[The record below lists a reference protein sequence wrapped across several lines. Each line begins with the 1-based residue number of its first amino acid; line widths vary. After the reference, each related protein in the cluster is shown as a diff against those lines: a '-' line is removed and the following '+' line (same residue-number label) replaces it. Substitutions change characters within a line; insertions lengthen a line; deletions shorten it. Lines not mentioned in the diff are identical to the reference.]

1 MFIFC
6 CFTGVSHTDL
16 KMLTKQNIQNF
27 FDGNIEQSTKMQLNA
42 IPLIKALFSEVNPI
56 PVKSALNLL
65 GYNYGIPRL
74 PLTQISKEKEE
85 LLKNVLLKFS
95 N

>member
-1 MFIFC
+1 MIWFKTF
-6 CFTGVSHTDL
+6 L
-16 KMLTKQNIQNF
+16 
-27 FDGNIEQSTKMQLNA
+27 QLNA

-85 LLKNVLLKFS
+85 LLKNELLKFS

>member
-1 MFIFC
+1 M
-6 CFTGVSHTDL
+6 V
-16 KMLTKQNIQNF
+16 QNF
-27 FDGNIEQSTKMQLNA
+27 FDGNIKQSTKMQLNA

-85 LLKNVLLKFS
+85 LLKNELLKFS

>member
-1 MFIFC
+1 MIWFK
-6 CFTGVSHTDL
+6 T
-16 KMLTKQNIQNF
+16 F
-27 FDGNIEQSTKMQLNA
+27 FDGNIEHSTKMQLNA

-85 LLKNVLLKFS
+85 LLKNELLKFS